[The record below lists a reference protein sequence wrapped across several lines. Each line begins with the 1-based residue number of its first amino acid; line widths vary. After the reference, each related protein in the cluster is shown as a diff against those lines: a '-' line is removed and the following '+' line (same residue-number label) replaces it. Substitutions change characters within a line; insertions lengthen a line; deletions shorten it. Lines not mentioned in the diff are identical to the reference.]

1 VKTTLHRSG
10 PDAGSD
16 RFMNTS
22 GWSQQPADPNKVK
35 LKPSCIRPQ
44 FRRNDDEKRKAFE
57 PSGIQW

>member
-1 VKTTLHRSG
+1 
-10 PDAGSD
+10 
-16 RFMNTS
+16 MNTS